1 MRNYIVVTVNAKAF
15 SEKVNMA
22 TYLFLS
28 SDIFFT
34 VGKEDSKR
42 SKKMELVV
50 LLQFMATENG
60 ISIVLKVSVSDYCK
74 RCFGSFMCIL

>member
-1 MRNYIVVTVNAKAF
+1 MRNYIVVTVNTKAF

-34 VGKEDSKR
+34 VGEEDSKR

-50 LLQFMATENG
+50 LQFMATENG